1 MATKKQQRRER
12 KRRIH
17 GVEYSA
23 PHIRRPDPSVRP
35 ERPGRPRRGGRLRST
50 GRVQRTPPAP
60 SWLRSAKRAPLFA
73 LIMFLAIHYVLP
85 NEGLSTSGQVLQAV
99 FFAIVTIPLQYFADR
114 IAFRVTQRRLAQRR

>member
-23 PHIRRPDPSVRP
+23 PQIKRPEPSSRP
-35 ERPGRPRRGGRLRST
+35 ERVGRSRRGRLRST
-50 GRVQRTPPAP
+50 GPVARTAPTP
-60 SWLRSAKRAPLFA
+60 SWTRAAKRAPIFA
-73 LIMFLAIHYVLP
+73 VIMFLAIHYVLP
-85 NEGLSTSGQVLQAV
+85 TEGLSTQGEVLQAV

-114 IAFRVTQRRLAQRR
+114 MAYRVMQRRLEGRR